1 MEEWEMNFSLLEQY
15 VRTMRKPEKKRYAIA
30 YWRFLHGYSTEEPVY
45 EGKSM
50 MAAQAI
56 RMEIH
61 SWGELKR
68 TEPTEAELRAALWG
82 QA

>member
-1 MEEWEMNFSLLEQY
+1 MSYTLLEQY

-30 YWRFLHGYSTEEPVY
+30 YFRFLRGLTKVEPEY
-45 EGKSM
+45 EGRSY

-61 SWGELKR
+61 SWTTSL
-68 TEPTEAELRAALWG
+68 
-82 QA
+82 